1 MAICAEVGFILVMT
15 LAPVPSGFLII
26 VRSLA
31 NKTNQLRQELFFFKT
46 MMDSHDVMFNRT
58 VTKTNFNRSEFSL
71 GKLFTLN

>member
-26 VRSLA
+26 VQSLA
-31 NKTNQLRQELFFFKT
+31 NKTNQLRQELFFKT

-58 VTKTNFNRSEFSL
+58 VTNTNFNRSEFSL